1 MPQIIADHLDVPP
14 HPTVVRLD
22 DLQTADAQWISE
34 SYYITEDVKNHL
46 HALTLTLKK
55 PVGSG
60 IFLIGHFGSGK
71 SHFLA
76 YLIQQIQSGQ
86 FSGIK
91 PDIHYCSLVN
101 FAAQHSLES
110 IVFKQ
115 FGIEQIQGEKAL
127 DRREAF
133 AKMQQK
139 CKQGVLLILDE
150 LSEFLRSKAE
160 PAQFNEDIR
169 FLQFM
174 GEWAQDNPLWILAA
188 MQEQI
193 EHTGDL
199 DHALYRKI
207 KDRYPLRFL
216 LTPVHVR
223 DLISQTLLIK
233 KPSYDE
239 AVSLLARDLSQGFP
253 EKLIDQKNL
262 CQLYPLHPVT
272 LDLLEEVRDCFSQAR
287 GIVEFVV
294 TQLRGHEARNI
305 RPFLQRPWGELL
317 TADYIVDHFKDL
329 FEIQPEF
336 LPLSN
341 QCLAYYRQHITQL
354 FSQPRQQKLAKQLI
368 KLLMLVYISP
378 ARQSMRADEALY
390 WLMFRATRL
399 DYNKNLQLLQG
410 ILDTLV
416 EQGRFVERNGKNYQL
431 NLKQDSQAELAQHLT
446 RAKNTLQGNDAQIF
460 DTISE
465 VLKESRFNPFEIS
478 QNEWQARHF
487 RWHFHQRNYRVC
499 LGDVLGDVP
508 SDTVGDI
515 VDEADVGR
523 QSGAYINTSE
533 SDCIYLQIGLPWL
546 KSNRIN
552 NVALLQPS
560 VIELT
565 PQWLELAAMLQVK
578 QHPLGNQAKTL
589 LLRQIKERSALFFNE
604 VKQAYQQSSVYY
616 DGVKSDQYL
625 MLDVAKPF
633 IEIIEQVIERLL
645 KKRYASFE
653 RFAPSYGALSKDIWN
668 NFLRHGLSHNVFKLE
683 AHDAMRLIQEAY
695 LLPMGLL
702 KRKGHEYILPR
713 RLDRHELVSIVLSM
727 LEHEPHPNTIYQHL
741 SEPVYGLVP
750 DQVHCLL
757 YFLLIQGE
765 IDILKDQHSLRDS
778 FETLLDPRQYDR
790 VVSANAL
797 SDSEVNALQTLLK
810 SLGLKV
816 PEQWSVSAQR
826 SALDQLQNLAQQSRQ
841 QLQNL
846 FNHLPEN
853 ETQLKQ
859 KISQMLAQWTT
870 LNQGDDVFQGWQQFL
885 YEVDSVQQFVNDTK
899 QLESLPQ
906 KINQFI
912 SELGRYQHLQ
922 SQFQQQTETDI
933 AFAEIEPPPSME
945 YPDQFNQWLVKT
957 SDRYKIWCQKYT
969 EKHNAWWAALEFK
982 QLLSWQPPEISRSQ
996 HMGLEDELMQF
1007 ERLKNQMG
1015 KKICQGIDNLD
1026 YQAFCHCGFNGEQ
1039 ADVLDELKKL
1049 EQLKQHIERQLKHFF
1064 QQNKVKQRIKE
1075 WSQQG
1080 VEVNPATQKYIAGK
1094 EKIPEIKELDLFDSY
1109 LGGVEISHVI
1119 DSNQLIDA
1127 VCDTQWE
1134 PDKLAHTLQKWVD
1147 NFRQYAS
1154 LRIEKNRRINN
1165 DSLLSWVTQQAL
1177 QTGCELPQNLN
1188 QNQHQQ
1194 IVDAIRPE
1202 WIKPVLW
1209 QNLDVMGFSRKA
1221 RVKLLAYVPEEV
1233 SPEIAENKLASSVSI
1248 ARELA
1253 QEISA
1258 SNYAELASMS
1268 ERYYLAH
1275 DLFMARDKKVWLEKL
1290 NQLAQLRI
1298 DPPAILLENYLSETP
1313 PLQWLVLDAFALPLL
1328 NTIKENL
1335 PEWFSAWQLESV
1347 DFAMVSEKTTTD
1359 AFYRSLLNNNDK
1371 LKFIKINTIDEQ
1383 IHRRFPGFNDLKKII
1398 KTELSIAIKY
1408 KISELDVTRPLM
1420 ISADHGFRI
1429 SENGTAYL
1437 HGGSSTLERVIPVL
1451 RLNPQTI

>member
-1 MPQIIADHLDVPP
+1 MPEIIADYLNVPP

-22 DLQTADAQWISE
+22 DLQAKAAQWISD
-34 SYYITEDVKNHL
+34 SYYITDDVKNHL
-46 HALTLTLKK
+46 HALALTLKK
-55 PVGSG
+55 PTGSG

-76 YLIQQIQSGQ
+76 YLIQQIHGGQ
-86 FSGIK
+86 FYGVQ

-101 FAAQHSLES
+101 FSAEHSLES

-115 FGIEQIQGEKAL
+115 LGIEKTQ

-133 AKMQQK
+133 AQMQQK
-139 CKQGVLLILDE
+139 CEQGMLLILDE
-150 LSEFLRSKAE
+150 LSEFLRSKSE

-174 GEWAQDNPLWILAA
+174 GEWAQSNRLWILAA

-223 DLISQTLLIK
+223 DLISQTLLVK
-233 KPSYDE
+233 KPGYDE
-239 AVSLLARDLSQGFP
+239 AVSLLAGDLTQGFP
-253 EKLIDQKNL
+253 AELIDQKSL

-272 LDLLEEVRDCFSQAR
+272 LELLEEVRDCFSQAR

-294 TQLRGHEARNI
+294 TQLRGHEERNI
-305 RPFLQRPWGELL
+305 KPFLQRPWGDLL
-317 TADYIVDHFKDL
+317 TPDYIVDHFKDL

-336 LPLSN
+336 VPLSN
-341 QCLAYYRQHITQL
+341 QYLVYYRQHINQL

-378 ARQSMRADEALY
+378 ARESLRADEAVY

-399 DYNKNLQLLQG
+399 DYNKNVQLLQG

-416 EQGRFVERNGKNYQL
+416 EQGRFVERKGKYYQL
-431 NLKQDSQAELAQHLT
+431 NLKQDSQAELAQHLA
-446 RAKNTLQGNDAQIF
+446 RAKNTLQGNEVQIF
-460 DTISE
+460 DAISE
-465 VLKESRFNPFEIS
+465 LLIDSSFNPFEIS
-478 QNEWQARHF
+478 QNEWQSRRF

-499 LGDVLGDVP
+499 LGDIM
-508 SDTVGDI
+508 GDI
-515 VDEADVGR
+515 LGGIEANVQID
-523 QSGAYINTSE
+523 ALEN
-533 SDCIYLQIGLPWL
+533 DCIYLQIGLPWL
-546 KSNRIN
+546 KTKRIS
-552 NVALLQPS
+552 NVALLQPA

-565 PQWLELAAMLQVK
+565 PQWLELAAMLQV
-578 QHPLGNQAKTL
+578 QQQPLSNQAKSL

-604 VKQAYQQSSVYY
+604 IKQAYQQASVYY
-616 DGVKSDQYL
+616 DGVKSDQHL
-625 MLDVAKPF
+625 MLDITKPF
-633 IEIIEQVIERLL
+633 IEMIEQVIERLL

-653 RFAPSYGALSKDIWN
+653 RFAPSYGTLSKEIWN
-668 NFLRHGLSHNVFKLE
+668 DFLRHGLNHNVFKLE

-702 KRKGHEYILPR
+702 KRKGHEYILPN

-741 SEPVYGLVP
+741 AEPVYGLVA

-797 SDSEVNALQTLLK
+797 SESEINALQILLK
-810 SLGLKV
+810 SLGLRT

-826 SALDQLQNLAQQSRQ
+826 NALDQLQNLAQQSRQ
-841 QLQNL
+841 QLQSL
-846 FNHLPEN
+846 FNHLPDN

-859 KISQMLAQWTT
+859 KISRLLAQWAA

-885 YEVDSVQQFVNDTK
+885 YEVDSVQQFIQDIK
-899 QLESLPQ
+899 QMESLPQ

-912 SELGRYQHLQ
+912 SELGRYRHLQ
-922 SQFQQQTETDI
+922 SQFQQQTETSI

-945 YPDQFNQWLVKT
+945 SPDQFNQWLVKT
-957 SDRYKIWCQKYT
+957 AEDYKVWCQKYT
-969 EKHNAWWAALEFK
+969 EKHNDWWADLEFK
-982 QLLSWQPPEISRSQ
+982 SLLSWQPPGISRSQ
-996 HMGLEDELMQF
+996 HMGLADELMQF
-1007 ERLKNQMG
+1007 EQLKNLIST
-1015 KKICQGIDNLD
+1015 KICRGIDNLD
-1026 YQAFCHCGFNGEQ
+1026 YQAFCHCGFDGEQ
-1039 ADVLDELKKL
+1039 ADVVNDLQKL
-1049 EQLKQHIERQLKHFF
+1049 QQLKQHIERQLEHFF

-1080 VEVNPATQKYIAGK
+1080 VESNPATQKYIAGK
-1094 EKIPEIKELDLFDSY
+1094 EKIPEINELELFDSY

-1119 DSNQLIDA
+1119 DSNQLIDV

-1134 PDKLAHTLQKWVD
+1134 PDKLAHALQKWVE
-1147 NFRQYAS
+1147 NFKQYAS
-1154 LRIEKNRRINN
+1154 LRIEKNSPLNN
-1165 DSLLSWVTQQAL
+1165 DSLLSWVTQQVL
-1177 QTGCELPQNLN
+1177 ETGCKLPENLN
-1188 QNQHQQ
+1188 QTQHQQ
-1194 IVDAIRPE
+1194 IVEAIRLE

-1209 QNLDVMGFSRKA
+1209 KNLDSMGFNKNA
-1221 RVKLLAYVPEEV
+1221 QCKLLAYLHKGEPLEIIDNEL
-1233 SPEIAENKLASSVSI
+1233 SPSVKLAQQLI
-1248 ARELA
+1248 

-1258 SNYAELASMS
+1258 DSYSEFADIAEQ
-1268 ERYYLAH
+1268 YYRSH
-1275 DLFMARDKKVWLEKL
+1275 DLFMQLDKKIWLKKL
-1290 NQLAQLRI
+1290 EQLAQLHI
-1298 DPPAILLENYLSETP
+1298 EPPAVSLEKYLAENP

-1328 NTIKENL
+1328 NIIKENL
-1335 PEWFSAWQLESV
+1335 SEWFPGWKLESV
-1347 DFAMVSEKTTTD
+1347 DFAMVSSKTTTD
-1359 AFYRSLLNNNDK
+1359 EFYRSLLNNEDS
-1371 LKFIKINTIDEQ
+1371 LKFIKINTIDDK
-1383 IHRRFPGFNDLKKII
+1383 IHQRFLDFNDLQKII
-1398 KTELSIAIKY
+1398 VTELSIAIKN
-1408 KISELDVTRPLM
+1408 KISQLDVRRPLM

-1429 SENGTAYL
+1429 SANGMAYQ
-1437 HGGSSTLERVIPVL
+1437 HGGSSMLERVIPVL
-1451 RLNPQTI
+1451 RLKPVI